1 MKIGYIKPSFPNE
14 RRVGLLPKHLPCCSE
29 EDERRFEQGYGE
41 ILGILSQLG
50 HTVIG
55 CATDGQAT
63 LALQSQLGQPHHFTA
78 VNIADEVQ
86 VKTWYE
92 TIAPQY
98 NAPDLI
104 INNAGIVHDLAPLW
118 EIPGEVFD
126 RVIDINIK
134 GVANVL
140 RYFLPAMVA
149 NNQGVIINFS
159 AGWGRYTAGKA
170 APYCASKWGIEGL
183 TKALAQ
189 ELPSGMAAVSLWPG
203 TIHTDTLETVY
214 GQEKAAQCISPNTWV
229 KVAIP
234 FILQIGA
241 SDNGKALAIPTG

>member
-1 MKIGYIKPSFPNE
+1 MMGKSSKLILITGVS
-14 RRVGLLPKHLPCCSE
+14 RGLGRVMAE
-29 EDERRFEQGYGE
+29 E
-41 ILGILSQLG
+41 LSQLG

-55 CATDGQAT
+55 CAMNQEAIAT
-63 LALQSQLGQPHHFTA
+63 LQNQLGHPHHFMA
-78 VNIADEVQ
+78 VDISDEIQ
-86 VKTWYE
+86 VKRWYQAVE
-92 TIAPQY
+92 SKY

-104 INNAGIVHDLAPLW
+104 LNNAGIVHELAPLW
-118 EIPGEVFD
+118 EIPGTVFD

-134 GVANVL
+134 GVANIL

-149 NNQGVIINFS
+149 ENNGVVVNFS
-159 AGWGRYTAGKA
+159 AGWGRYTSPNA
-170 APYCASKWGIEGL
+170 APYCASKWAIEGL

-189 ELPSGMAAVSLWPG
+189 ELPAGMAAVSLWPG

-214 GQEKAAQCISPNTWV
+214 GSEKAANCINPVEWV
-229 KVAIP
+229 KIALP